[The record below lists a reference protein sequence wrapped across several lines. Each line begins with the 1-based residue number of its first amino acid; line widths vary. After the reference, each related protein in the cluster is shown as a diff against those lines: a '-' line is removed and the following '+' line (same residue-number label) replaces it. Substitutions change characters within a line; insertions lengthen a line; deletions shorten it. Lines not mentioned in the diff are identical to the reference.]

1 MALSHQYDAA
11 VKKANVL
18 LQCIRRDIFV
28 ERGRNANS
36 ISQSLPETSFG
47 IILCPTL
54 FPCSEQ
60 KDGLKLEQ
68 VQRQTTRLIRV
79 TEYLCFKEQIRKL
92 LSFSLVK

>member
-18 LQCIRRDIFV
+18 LRSIRCDIFV
-28 ERGRNANS
+28 ERGRNANN

-47 IILCPTL
+47 ILCLML

-68 VQRQTTRLIRV
+68 VQRQTTRLIRLT

>member
-11 VKKANVL
+11 VKKANVPL
-18 LQCIRRDIFV
+18 RCIRHDIFV

-36 ISQSLPETSFG
+36 ISQSFPETSFG
-47 IILCPTL
+47 ILCPML
-54 FPCSEQ
+54 FPYSEQ

-79 TEYLCFKEQIRKL
+79 TEYLSFKERIRKL
-92 LSFSLVK
+92 LLFSLGK